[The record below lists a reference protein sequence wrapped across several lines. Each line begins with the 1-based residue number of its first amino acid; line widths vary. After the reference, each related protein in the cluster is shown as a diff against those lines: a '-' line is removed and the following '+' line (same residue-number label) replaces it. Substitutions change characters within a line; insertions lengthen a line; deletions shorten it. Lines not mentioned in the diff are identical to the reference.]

1 MYYPHPLIARHMRRF
16 PILRQPWRG
25 YMTTYDPVAKAFE
38 RRQYRKAEGAYR
50 LMACSYQ
57 AAERQDIIGRAGQ
70 FVFTRA
76 GVPSNN
82 RSNIESV

>member
-16 PILRQPWRG
+16 PILRQPWRR
-25 YMTTYDPVAKAFE
+25 YITIYDPVAKAFE
-38 RRQYRKAEGAYR
+38 RRQYRKAERAYR

-70 FVFTRA
+70 FVHASWGAFK
-76 GVPSNN
+76 
-82 RSNIESV
+82 